1 MERCVVEW
9 NEAVSDKVL
18 VYAKTALSSVL
29 FYPAL
34 IWVFRVSITRTG
46 SQRVIFYLVVIRASR
61 LYLVRDVASGS
72 SRPAEAFG

>member
-1 MERCVVEW
+1 LILR
-9 NEAVSDKVL
+9 AVL

-34 IWVFRVSITRTG
+34 IWVLGVSITCTG
-46 SQRVIFYLVVIRASR
+46 SHRVIFYLVVIRASR
-61 LYLVRDVASGS
+61 FDLVRDIASGS